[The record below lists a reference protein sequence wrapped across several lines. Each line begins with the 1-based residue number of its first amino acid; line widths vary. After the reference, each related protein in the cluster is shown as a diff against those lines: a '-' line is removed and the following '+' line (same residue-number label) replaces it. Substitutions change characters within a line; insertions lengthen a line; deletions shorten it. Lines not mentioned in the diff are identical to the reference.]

1 MKIVIGSDHA
11 GFALK
16 EAVVESL
23 RADGLTVIDVGTHDG
38 ETSVDYPDFAFAVAN
53 QVASQ
58 PQLGVLVCGT
68 GIGMSIAANRVPGV
82 RAALVHDRYTA
93 QMAREHNNANV
104 LVLGGRLLT
113 ESQGVE
119 LVQTWLGGSF
129 VERHQ
134 RRLDL
139 IEAHTKSM
147 T

>member
-1 MKIVIGSDHA
+1 
-11 GFALK
+11 
-16 EAVVESL
+16 
-23 RADGLTVIDVGTHDG
+23 
-38 ETSVDYPDFAFAVAN
+38 
-53 QVASQ
+53 
-58 PQLGVLVCGT
+58 
-68 GIGMSIAANRVPGV
+68 MSIAANRVPGV